1 MASSSQRDSNA
12 SVQPRPV
19 KVILTRNDRR
29 VECNVEQVTTENL
42 RKMFQVQPTDA
53 WLRDECDDSVYF
65 SDQVGS
71 FDLHSLSPYC
81 TLIVE
86 GPTNTGRAMTSSIMA
101 STARGLSSVPAA
113 AHGSSQNS
121 LGVSVAAQSASL
133 PPYFRSVTAAKK
145 PVHLVKVVKA
155 KMTASTKKG
164 GKPDFTS
171 TGQTYLPLTE
181 STATVANVCDQVKR
195 QWGTEYTV
203 VSSDGLEIEDCVATQ
218 SLAFWRSPRR
228 KLYAVSHS
236 DFQEMLSCPSRS
248 STSSFTHHSD
258 SSDDDDDKFSPP
270 KGKKGRYE
278 KLLKSLK
285 DEVISVKETVSD
297 AMSLTPESVL
307 PLGLRRIIRDTFKCQ
322 ICHTIP
328 VQPPVIVTKCCK
340 NILGCQ
346 VCVDTWYSGPEAM
359 RKTCP
364 MCRAERGC
372 NETMILRGL
381 SDFMEA
387 CRRID
392 RNQLQETS
400 ENAQEEEN

>member
-42 RKMFQVQPTDA
+42 RKMFQVVTQCGTEFLKEMCSMQVQPTDA

-218 SLAFWRSPRR
+218 SKCRIN
-228 KLYAVSHS
+228 
-236 DFQEMLSCPSRS
+236 S
-248 STSSFTHHSD
+248 ST
-258 SSDDDDDKFSPP
+258 
-270 KGKKGRYE
+270 
-278 KLLKSLK
+278 LCL
-285 DEVISVKETVSD
+285 VIT
-297 AMSLTPESVL
+297 
-307 PLGLRRIIRDTFKCQ
+307 
-322 ICHTIP
+322 
-328 VQPPVIVTKCCK
+328 
-340 NILGCQ
+340 
-346 VCVDTWYSGPEAM
+346 
-359 RKTCP
+359 
-364 MCRAERGC
+364 
-372 NETMILRGL
+372 
-381 SDFMEA
+381 
-387 CRRID
+387 
-392 RNQLQETS
+392 
-400 ENAQEEEN
+400 